1 MEKSTPL
8 GLLIGFSMMVGV
20 LFVGESD
27 VALMEFVDPPA
38 IMMVFGG
45 ALAVVMVGFPL
56 HQVLRVFRVVRKLFV
71 HRADDPEEVIDQI
84 VEMAE
89 VARKNGLLAL
99 EQKAAECKHPLL
111 ELGIQLTIDGNRPET
126 IEQILRTEI
135 EAAAARHRENKKVLE
150 LVGRC
155 GPAFGM
161 IATLLGLIMMLGNL
175 DNPDTIGPSM
185 AVALIGTL
193 YGAVMANLVC
203 IPMTEKLS
211 FLSHEEEKIKEMILC
226 GVLSLQAGDNPRI
239 VRHRL
244 ETFLPPIMRHTGSSG
259 HSTAAAA

>member
-126 IEQILRTEI
+126 IEQILADRD
-135 EAAAARHRENKKVLE
+135 R
-150 LVGRC
+150 GR
-155 GPAFGM
+155 G
-161 IATLLGLIMMLGNL
+161 
-175 DNPDTIGPSM
+175 GPSPREQEG
-185 AVALIGTL
+185 ARTGGALRPG
-193 YGAVMANLVC
+193 
-203 IPMTEKLS
+203 
-211 FLSHEEEKIKEMILC
+211 
-226 GVLSLQAGDNPRI
+226 
-239 VRHRL
+239 VRHD
-244 ETFLPPIMRHTGSSG
+244 RHAAGPDHDARQPRQSRHDRAVDGSG
-259 HSTAAAA
+259 LDRHVICAP